1 MLYNCMY
8 LLSLKHIFFVK
19 EIFLI
24 LDLHQ
29 KFSKNLLKK
38 LLPQISFL
46 SVLILYSKILHKF

>member
-1 MLYNCMY
+1 MY

-29 KFSKNLLKK
+29 KFSKK
-38 LLPQISFL
+38 LAEKTTPTD
-46 SVLILYSKILHKF
+46 